1 MTPSRLTLRGRTF
14 PAVKNDKLY
23 SNPVGTFKWDRYS
36 TEEALQL
43 LWAGK
48 TLHPELFTDVDLVK
62 ETREFYSTFYGYQLT
77 EDDAQRILAGQ
88 NPAS

>member
-1 MTPSRLTLRGRTF
+1 M
-14 PAVKNDKLY
+14 KNGKIIK
-23 SNPVGTFKWDRYS
+23 NPVGTFNWDRYS
-36 TEEALQL
+36 AEEALQI
-43 LWAGK
+43 LWAAK
-48 TLHPELFTDVDLVK
+48 QFHPEQFKDVDLVK